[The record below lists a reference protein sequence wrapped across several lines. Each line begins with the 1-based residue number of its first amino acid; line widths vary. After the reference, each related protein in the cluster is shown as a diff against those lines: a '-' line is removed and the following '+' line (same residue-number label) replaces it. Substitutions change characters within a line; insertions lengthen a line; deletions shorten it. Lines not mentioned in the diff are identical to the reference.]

1 MRRNGQ
7 RLRIVGR
14 GCFLLAP
21 LLLGG
26 CFYSPST
33 SVESSQSNLP
43 PPVVLYGQSD
53 DAAPSSPEKTNTVS
67 DKRAKSTA
75 VRAKARSPASDS
87 TDEWAAEN
95 QAEGVD
101 DAALKKKLVICSD
114 CLTKPTRQQKQ
125 EAAEQASSS
134 AMVGQQFR

>member
-1 MRRNGQ
+1 MRLSGQ

-14 GCFLLAP
+14 GCFLLSP

-33 SVESSQSNLP
+33 SLGSSQSNLP

-53 DAAPSSPEKTNTVS
+53 DAAPSSPETTNTVP
-67 DKRAKSTA
+67 DKRARSTVA
-75 VRAKARSPASDS
+75 RAKAISPASDS
-87 TDEWAAEN
+87 ADEWPAEN
-95 QAEGVD
+95 QAEGID

-114 CLTKPTRQQKQ
+114 CLTKPTRRQKQ
-125 EAAEQASSS
+125 EAAEQAGSS
-134 AMVGQQFR
+134 GW

>member
-1 MRRNGQ
+1 MS
-7 RLRIVGR
+7 VG
-14 GCFLLAP
+14 
-21 LLLGG
+21 
-26 CFYSPST
+26 
-33 SVESSQSNLP
+33 SSQSNLP
-43 PPVVLYGQSD
+43 PPVVLYDQSD

-75 VRAKARSPASDS
+75 ARAKAISPTSDS

-125 EAAEQASSS
+125 ETAEPGGPS
-134 AMVGQQFR
+134 AIVGQQFR